1 MLCCRVFVVL
11 TSHSIVFIFVLCVAI
26 VFYVYTTSHR
36 VLGCTLMDNCLS
48 YTFFL
53 KSANP
58 LKMANI
64 P

>member
-36 VLGCTLMDNCLS
+36 VLGCNCLS